1 MPTNYNQMFTGT
13 GNPRRSGRYP
23 WGSLYLRL
31 KAEIKDVI
39 FNNPATIIL
48 WNDDTKTVVKCGEGE
63 VYDPEKGLAMAIAKR
78 FLGNQGNYYDTFK
91 KWLPVK
97 GVGIKETKTVN
108 DYVSVTEDVINEN
121 MKAKQLVTLKRY
133 AEMTGQPESSV
144 RADIK
149 AGMIPGAKKVNG
161 KWQIPW

>member
-1 MPTNYNQMFTGT
+1 MCLIDN
-13 GNPRRSGRYP
+13 
-23 WGSLYLRL
+23 
-31 KAEIKDVI
+31 VI
-39 FNNPATIIL
+39 FNDPATIVF
-48 WNDDTKTVVKCGEGE
+48 WNDGTKTVVKADNEPF
-63 VYDPEKGLAMAIAKR
+63 DPEKGLAMAISKKV
-78 FLGNQGNYYDTFK
+78 LGNQGNYYETFK

-97 GVGIKETKTVN
+97 GVGIKESKTVN